1 MFEMYRKGNPAST
14 ALILTI
20 IKNIAEKYLHN
31 IVDFFPQ
38 LCDDKIFKPD
48 SMNIRSSILACVG
61 GVDEVCVQNCFI
73 RKRYC
78 IKFYSSVA
86 FKG

>member
-1 MFEMYRKGNPAST
+1 MYRKGNPASN

-20 IKNIAEKYLHN
+20 IKNIAEKYPKNL
-31 IVDFFPQ
+31 VDFFPQ
-38 LCDDKIFKPD
+38 LCDDKNFKPD

-61 GVDEVCVQNCFI
+61 GVDEVCVQNSYI
-73 RKRYC
+73 RTRYS
-78 IKFYSSVA
+78 IKLSSSVA